1 METYDASIASK
12 ASSVSAADENEDY
25 ICDEHSKDT
34 NCNHVDSFVVNQ
46 KPSVNTERLKDATIE
61 IEKTEKLFS
70 SSTFEMS
77 QNEEKQMPLCDN
89 NRDKELDTKGLKK
102 VEEVQQSKGYDLTKK
117 PLLYPKPFLIKDEAS
132 NTKPKFIKAPT
143 LIVNANPGKEV
154 LEKPK
159 TDFESLKDNKEVTS
173 QKEHLVVS
181 LNDLDNDPEVAKS
194 PACHEMLTENIKFQD
209 KIVAQTTADYR
220 MVSTSD
226 VTQQEHGDDDKD
238 STEKRKQ
245 LMKEGMPF
253 DKNLEQ
259 VEEACDDNNHLI
271 EELKHDHSSS
281 LQVYAGVIESEN
293 GPESSNVVIDEEGEE
308 EFDFNSHEKKEK
320 LENQNA
326 DTLNSFE
333 SCDAVLECSPKLSST
348 LGQRDAGLE
357 NVKENH
363 FGMPNSCFSQEK
375 QQIVKPRRPPPPVNL
390 QKKKVDSQSEP
401 FETIGAIDGNVNPA
415 GFIQGPCLERRRR
428 RLPKIPQSP
437 LKSFETAP
445 QQHES
450 STLSNKVSN
459 FQHLIDKK
467 DRISHGYDVD
477 SQVKMPSN
485 LNKVKEEERT
495 KRNALKIN
503 RAALKVVPPVG
514 RRIKTNADRIS
525 CPFPTATAEETL
537 AAVHSRLNDKWK
549 CRSLTVPDQQAC
561 DSSPPKGELF
571 HYLEKQRK
579 KTEAAKEELSQP
591 EMKPNIDKM
600 TGEEQEVE
608 DAVLFDH
615 VLVVKL
621 KQGSIGLEP
630 FISYRFPPKQTSEK
644 EVDPRIASIPQF
656 CFPDLRHGMSEQDY
670 RELHAGYKRSETF
683 SFVLTDMVGQRHFGY
698 CRQIQISDSKTTT
711 AHASPLPEVYCIV
724 SPHGLF
730 GLYSQILNE
739 VEKQCEYSSTSVFSF
754 LKAGHSLDIKF
765 FSGGRHGFKSVTLYR
780 AGDSAIHEHVDFK
793 QLFDCLSVQMILH
806 ALSALLLERRILLV
820 SSQLSLLSA
829 CCHAF
834 VSLLYPF
841 QWQHTYIPVLP
852 HQLLDMCCLPTPYL
866 LGALSGCLEDLED
879 LPLDDVIIID
889 LDNGRILRDDEGKN
903 LSHFPSEIRNLAASS
918 LSNILKKDADASVII
933 SDNKERNMITTE
945 IFIDVYLHLIG
956 NFQENYSAS
965 AEDDSGFLIMKFVK
979 SFKSKEERKFMKQF
993 VKTQAFQFFI
1003 RQYSSDNKFCKGLF
1017 EKRLHEW
1024 QTGKKQR
1031 SHDSGWHRLLGKLK
1045 VRHR

>member
-1 METYDASIASK
+1 MRHQI
-12 ASSVSAADENEDY
+12 
-25 ICDEHSKDT
+25 
-34 NCNHVDSFVVNQ
+34 
-46 KPSVNTERLKDATIE
+46 P
-61 IEKTEKLFS
+61 
-70 SSTFEMS
+70 
-77 QNEEKQMPLCDN
+77 
-89 NRDKELDTKGLKK
+89 
-102 VEEVQQSKGYDLTKK
+102 
-117 PLLYPKPFLIKDEAS
+117 
-132 NTKPKFIKAPT
+132 KAPT

-159 TDFESLKDNKEVTS
+159 MDFESLKDNKEVTS

-181 LNDLDNDPEVAKS
+181 LNDLDNNPEICKVAKS
-194 PACHEMLTENIKFQD
+194 PVCHEMLTENIKFQD
-209 KIVAQTTADYR
+209 KIVAQTTTDCR
-220 MVSTSD
+220 MLSTSD
-226 VTQQEHGDDDKD
+226 VTHQEHGDDKD
-238 STEKRKQ
+238 STEERKH
-245 LMKEGMPF
+245 LMQEGMPF
-253 DKNLEQ
+253 EKSLEQ
-259 VEEACDDNNHLI
+259 VEEACGGNNHLI

-281 LQVYAGVIESEN
+281 LQVYAGVKDSEN
-293 GPESSNVVIDEEGEE
+293 GPESSKVVIDEEGEE

-333 SCDAVLECSPKLSST
+333 SCDAVLECSPKLSSDS
-348 LGQRDAGLE
+348 GQRDAGLE

-375 QQIVKPRRPPPPVNL
+375 RQIVKPKRPPPPINF
-390 QKKKVDSQSEP
+390 QKKKIDSQSEP
-401 FETIGAIDGNVNPA
+401 FDTIGATDGNVNPA

-467 DRISHGYDVD
+467 DRISHGHDVD
-477 SQVKMPSN
+477 SKVKMPSN
-485 LNKVKEEERT
+485 LSKVKEEERT

-503 RAALKVVPPVG
+503 RDALKVAPPVG

-621 KQGSIGLEP
+621 KQGSSGLEP

-793 QLFDCLSVQMILH
+793 QLFDCLSVQMATLH
-806 ALSALLLERRILLV
+806 STKNPVSNRRNVFLQRIDALNKAVTKLLTVREPTNWKTVLVEITISEIKTIDCSTQEVLMEDRVRFISFLGVAKDERMCGYIVAVGMETFVCHVFCCIPHAGTLTRAMEEACKLRYEKFLHKSSAENSSQTQEVETSLPQFQPRSSVKEKGSALKSSVQGLFQKLQKRDSKKKDDSYQTNQDQKMPTLQPGANEYLVKYFGCVQVELGTGIETVQESVEQLSGGAMMIGFLEVTKDGLTLCDSQRTALSRRV
-820 SSQLSLLSA
+820 
-829 CCHAF
+829 
-834 VSLLYPF
+834 
-841 QWQHTYIPVLP
+841 
-852 HQLLDMCCLPTPYL
+852 
-866 LGALSGCLEDLED
+866 
-879 LPLDDVIIID
+879 ID
-889 LDNGRILRDDEGKN
+889 LDTVSYCGVTSNNGYFGIIQSQGRGKYAC
-903 LSHFPSEIRNLAASS
+903 H
-918 LSNILKKDADASVII
+918 VC
-933 SDNKERNMITTE
+933 
-945 IFIDVYLHLIG
+945 
-956 NFQENYSAS
+956 QEYKTPVTSIVSA
-965 AEDDSGFLIMKFVK
+965 I
-979 SFKSKEERKFMKQF
+979 
-993 VKTQAFQFFI
+993 
-1003 RQYSSDNKFCKGLF
+1003 
-1017 EKRLHEW
+1017 HEM
-1024 QTGKKQR
+1024 
-1031 SHDSGWHRLLGKLK
+1031 L
-1045 VRHR
+1045 